1 MFLREMWSSRA
12 IVAECSG
19 KVFGIGGGAEK
30 NGRGK
35 KTREPIAPPLEKVK
49 RRGGAGRA
57 LR

>member
-1 MFLREMWSSRA
+1 VRFESRA

-19 KVFGIGGGAEK
+19 KVFGIGDGAEK

-35 KTREPIAPPLEKVK
+35 KRASLYPRLYKK
-49 RRGGAGRA
+49 LRGEVEQTGGRA